1 MSQEKSSAPP
11 EASERFPN
19 VDRLIELASDPDKKG
34 SPRGSGEP
42 EPRVKSM
49 WKLLLQL
56 RPFLPYLA
64 RMVPILDV
72 VAGPLQSAGVSSDI
86 RKAVAESM
94 ADSTVKLQST
104 LQAEL
109 QAELQSGQRDLEAV
123 TSALERQ
130 SAQLKRLEDEITRV
144 RLASE
149 KSAAA
154 QADVARDLGR
164 LNKLASLSAAGLAV
178 LLLALVVMTAFMLAR
193 LPR

>member
-1 MSQEKSSAPP
+1 MPEEKPSPSA

-19 VDRLIELASDPDKKG
+19 VDRLIELASDEDKKG
-34 SPRGSGEP
+34 SPKGSGEP
-42 EPRVKSM
+42 KEAREKSM

-94 ADSTVKLQST
+94 ADSNAKLQSI
-104 LQAEL
+104 L
-109 QAELQSGQRDLEAV
+109 QAELQSGQRDLNAV
-123 TSALERQ
+123 TSALEQQ
-130 SAQLKRLEDEITRV
+130 STQLKRLEDELKRV

-149 KSAAA
+149 KYAAA

-164 LNKLASLSAAGLAV
+164 LSKLASLSAAGLAV
-178 LLLALVVMTAFMLAR
+178 LLLALVVMTALMLAR